1 MVLLEG
7 LCNTGKLSSEDDQL
21 ELRYMDELLSIEK
34 NIGPI
39 AGAIGLQ
46 FTYEPETQNQEDAQ
60 YEEFKAEAQVEKKQN
75 AEDGGDGGSNDGE
88 NAAAE
93 GEGAAA
99 KATAFKV
106 EDHQWSMTNRQPHNL
121 PQLFMK
127 LKAGAIHEMKPADQF
142 SSSQYE
148 AISKSLDEFCQR
160 ISSKTGQA
168 IYQQVIFTE

>member
-1 MVLLEG
+1 
-7 LCNTGKLSSEDDQL
+7 
-21 ELRYMDELLSIEK
+21 MDELLSIEK
-34 NIGPI
+34 SIGPI

-46 FTYEPETQNQEDAQ
+46 FTYEPETQNLEDTQ
-60 YEEFKAEAQVEKKQN
+60 YEEFKADTKVEKKKVVN
-75 AEDGGDGGSNDGE
+75 EAEGEASEGG
-88 NAAAE
+88 AAAE
-93 GEGAAA
+93 QEGEAAGS
-99 KATAFKV
+99 TAFKV
-106 EDHQWSMTNRQPHNL
+106 EEHQWSMTNRQPQNL

-160 ISSKTGQA
+160 ISSTAGQA

>member
-1 MVLLEG
+1 VLLEG
-7 LCNTGKLSSEDDQL
+7 LCNTGKLSGEDDQL
-21 ELRYMDELLSIEK
+21 ELRHMDELLSIEK

-46 FTYEPETQNQEDAQ
+46 FTYEPETQNQEDTQ
-60 YEEFKAEAQVEKKQN
+60 YEEFKADTKVEKKKAAN
-75 AEDGGDGGSNDGE
+75 EGGEGEGASNDGE
-88 NAAAE
+88 GAAAE
-93 GEGAAA
+93 NEGEAA

-106 EDHQWSMTNRQPHNL
+106 EEHQWSMTNRQPQNL

-160 ISSKTGQA
+160 ISSKA
-168 IYQQVIFTE
+168 D